1 MSPRRTGIAS
11 PVPPASLHDRRRGD
25 DTSRSARRGGRAA
38 HGGGPCAASRA
49 RGAAPADGRRA
60 PGGGAG
66 GRPLRRPGAGEGA
79 RPLRAL
85 PADVSREAL
94 LRLVERAAPRLG
106 LPDKALRA
114 LRLVAGTCR
123 WADFVSTEADPVCF
137 RQARRMAE
145 ELGVSP
151 GYWRKLEAVLERA
164 GLIERATCENG
175 QRGRLAGGV
184 VAGLSLGPLVA
195 GLERWRALAA
205 EVEAERAALEE
216 DRARVRIARRAARRA
231 VEGLAEDHPA
241 RAAYEALR
249 GAGFRPSAR
258 LRDAGAIAEH
268 LAALEVMREA
278 GRRAR
283 EAAGE
288 RAEDAAAGEG
298 APGPDDTIWS
308 GAARAEE
315 RRHTESPKD
324 PQTGSVAMPRAGRG
338 GTPRTRRAGRPTV
351 RVAERRGGEG
361 TRPRAARGPDRT
373 GRRDRDPGHGRRRPG
388 WARASASRRAAAAEP
403 ARAARPRERGDA
415 ALRRPPALGA
425 KRGRGNPQPGR
436 DRGRRAAEAGRTRG
450 HGPALGRGR
459 ASLGWFDAL
468 LALIVVDANHRH
480 PTAPVRNAPG
490 LLRDLARRGRAGT
503 LDLGASVHAI
513 WRREAQGCA

>member
-1 MSPRRTGIAS
+1 MTPIGQLAARPEEGQ
-11 PVPPASLHDRRRGD
+11 G
-25 DTSRSARRGGRAA
+25 SARSDGPGQDRAP
-38 HGGGPCAASRA
+38 GPCA
-49 RGAAPADGRRA
+49 
-60 PGGGAG
+60 
-66 GRPLRRPGAGEGA
+66 
-79 RPLRAL
+79 AL

-106 LPDKALRA
+106 LGDKALRA

-123 WADFVSTEADPVCF
+123 WADFVSTEADPICF

-195 GLERWRALAA
+195 GLDRWRALAA

-216 DRARVRIARRAARRA
+216 DRARVRTARRAARRA

-241 RAAYEALR
+241 HVAYEALR
-249 GAGFRPSAR
+249 AAGFTPSAR
-258 LRDAGAIAEH
+258 LRDADVIARH
-268 LAALEVMREA
+268 LHELEVVCEA
-278 GRRAR
+278 GRRAW

-288 RAEDAAAGEG
+288 REAEAGLDV
-298 APGPDDTIWS
+298 PGPDDTIWS

-315 RRHTESPKD
+315 RRHTERSED
-324 PQTGSVAMPRAGRG
+324 PQTGICSRAESGARRDAARPEGRTANGGGGREETRG
-338 GTPRTRRAGRPTV
+338 GDATPDGAGSGP
-351 RVAERRGGEG
+351 GGPSGTGPG
-361 TRPRAARGPDRT
+361 TRPPSPGVGSRIRPDVLRRLSPRALRDLGSEEMRLYVDHLPSGPGRGAAPPTLGAIEDAAR
-373 GRRDRDPGHGRRRPG
+373 
-388 WARASASRRAAAAEP
+388 
-403 ARAARPRERGDA
+403 
-415 ALRRPPALGA
+415 LRRGELGITA
-425 KRGRGNPQPGR
+425 RLWDEVER
-436 DRGRRAAEAGRTRG
+436 
-450 HGPALGRGR
+450 
-459 ASLGWFDAL
+459 SLGWFDAL
-468 LALIVVDANHRH
+468 LALIIVDANRQH

-513 WRREAQGCA
+513 WRREAAV